1 MKRNLRTFSGT
12 TNVRRAEARVRLDIA
27 EAIESGVAPDVAA
40 NLKIRGKRHGNML
53 PNAFGVDE
61 YGVNRGHGAKKYG
74 VRPEKKKDHASRRSI
89 RENPLT
95 DEDFY
100 EPEV

>member
-1 MKRNLRTFSGT
+1 MRKLRSFAGT
-12 TNVRRAEARVRLDIA
+12 TNARRAEARVRLDIA
-27 EAIESGVAPDVAA
+27 DALESGVAPDVAV
-40 NLKIRGKRHGNML
+40 NLKVRGKRHGNML
-53 PNAFGVDE
+53 PSAKEEVGI
-61 YGVNRGHGAKKYG
+61 NRGHGEKKYG
-74 VRPEKKKDHASRRSI
+74 VRPEKRKDHISRRSI

>member
-1 MKRNLRTFSGT
+1 MRRNLRTFSGT
-12 TNVRRAEARVRLDIA
+12 TNARRQEARVRLDIA
-27 EAIESGVAPDVAA
+27 DALDCGVAPDVVV
-40 NLKIRGKRHGNML
+40 NLKVRGKRHGNML

-61 YGVNRGHGAKKYG
+61 YGVNRGHGEKKYG
-74 VRPEKKKDHASRRSI
+74 VRPEKRKDYSRRSI

-100 EPEV
+100 EEPEV